1 MRVNTYPLPYNHRD
15 MVHRVIRRG
24 DYVMWSNGK
33 YGQRMRLCEVMNA
46 TEEKINILPVG
57 AQRVTIA
64 YPSNLMVVTAQ
75 IEKNVEGNVGANL
88 DLEATR

>member
-1 MRVNTYPLPYNHRD
+1 
-15 MVHRVIRRG
+15 
-24 DYVMWSNGK
+24 GK

-46 TEEKINILPVG
+46 TEEKVNILPVG
-57 AQRVTIA
+57 SQRVTIA